1 MNVVLVIYTK
11 TTFWRSYFSKRKLKT
26 SVCAKLEDFC
36 FEFFEF
42 KDLNFEFFGLY
53 KKYV

>member
-11 TTFWRSYFSKRKLKT
+11 TTFWGNYFSKRKLKT
-26 SVCAKLEDFC
+26 SASARLDFC

-53 KKYV
+53 RKYL